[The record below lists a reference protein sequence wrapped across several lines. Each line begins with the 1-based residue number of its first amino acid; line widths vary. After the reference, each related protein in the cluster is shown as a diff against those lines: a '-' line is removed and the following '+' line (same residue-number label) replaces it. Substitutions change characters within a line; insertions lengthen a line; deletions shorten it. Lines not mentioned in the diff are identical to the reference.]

1 MLVNLNVRFGWIK
14 GNKDK
19 DDDGNG
25 GNVILN
31 GTKMKPKLEEAKRLM
46 QMQISKLDMIQKKL
60 DEKDKLLFT
69 KVTNA
74 LQERNMPYASI
85 LSKEL
90 AHVREV
96 KKMVGSVKLALE
108 QIQLRLS
115 TISDL
120 GDIVVTLSPAM
131 SVVKGIRHDIG
142 RLMPEFDGKIQEL
155 QDTFSSIMVDT
166 SQSST
171 RGSILTDTHLS
182 DEAQSILDEATNVI
196 ADEIRARLPDLPQHE
211 IELPE
216 LSREIKQN
224 ARREEILY

>member
-14 GNKDK
+14 GSKDK
-19 DDDGNG
+19 DDGDG
-25 GNVILN
+25 GNAILN
-31 GTKMKPKLEEAKRLM
+31 GTKVKPKLEEAKRLM

-60 DEKDKLLFT
+60 DERDKILFT
-69 KVTNA
+69 KVTGA

-85 LSKEL
+85 LSNEL
-90 AHVREV
+90 AHVRNV
-96 KKMVGSVKLALE
+96 KKMVYSVKLALE
-108 QIQLRLS
+108 QIQLRLG

-131 SVVKGIRHDIG
+131 SIVKGIRHDIG
-142 RLMPEFDGKIQEL
+142 KLMPEFDGKMQEL
-155 QDTFSSIMVDT
+155 HDTFSSIIVDT

-171 RGSILTDTHLS
+171 RGSILTDMHLS
-182 DEAQSILDEATNVI
+182 EEAQSILDEATNVI

-216 LSREIKQN
+216 LSREMKQN